1 MLVIFEFIYSL
12 WYACT
17 YFIIILIFKFLVC
30 SFSEDLSGLP
40 VSKAESPWHGAMA
53 GVQRTATTLSGG
65 AIVSMWA
72 SLALPAVFILS
83 VVTVTRSGMPLASRA
98 NETLTP
104 GPGLAGGERRAAAG
118 VSGSPPQGLS
128 GDAQW
133 VSPAGLRGWED
144 PSRAVASVG
153 AAVPASP
160 REPRPSTCAPAHTC
174 RQAGPLTRCLLRLRT
189 SAAPILR
196 SPEMFDLKV
205 RVPFTT

>member
-53 GVQRTATTLSGG
+53 GVQHTATTLSQG
-65 AIVSMWA
+65 AIVPMWA

-104 GPGLAGGERRAAAG
+104 RAGLAGGERRAAAG
-118 VSGSPPQGLS
+118 LSGSPPQRLS
-128 GDAQW
+128 GDTQR
-133 VSPAGLRGWED
+133 VSPPGFVARKTPLAPWLRWE
-144 PSRAVASVG
+144 PLY
-153 AAVPASP
+153 PP
-160 REPRPSTCAPAHTC
+160 RRGNRVRAPAH
-174 RQAGPLTRCLLRLRT
+174 LRT
-189 SAAPILR
+189 PA
-196 SPEMFDLKV
+196 V
-205 RVPFTT
+205 RPGL